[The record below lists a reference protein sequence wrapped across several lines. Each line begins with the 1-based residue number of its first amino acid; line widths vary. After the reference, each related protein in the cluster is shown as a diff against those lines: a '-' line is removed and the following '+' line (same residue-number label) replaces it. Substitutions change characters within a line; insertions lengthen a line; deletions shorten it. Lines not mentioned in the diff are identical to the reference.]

1 MSLLGRATYSREV
14 RALPSS
20 YHTGCTQTSL
30 FYRKFNTCC
39 DGHLDARPGEVW
51 GGLSYPTSFLYRF
64 CTTGCSKG
72 GVVC

>member
-20 YHTGCTQTSL
+20 YHTGCIQTSL

-39 DGHLDARPGEVW
+39 DGHLDARGGEV
-51 GGLSYPTSFLYRF
+51 GGLFYQF
-64 CTTGCSKG
+64 CTTGCSKE
-72 GVVC
+72 V